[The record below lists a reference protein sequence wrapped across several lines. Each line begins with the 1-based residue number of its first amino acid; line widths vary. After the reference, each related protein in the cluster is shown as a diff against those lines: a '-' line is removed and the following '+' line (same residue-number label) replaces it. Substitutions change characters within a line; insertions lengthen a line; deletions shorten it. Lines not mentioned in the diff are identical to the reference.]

1 VLVSA
6 ALVVSG
12 CKHMPGSGGADGGVS
27 SAAREGKALFESG
40 QLDAALAELQKSPD
54 DPDSLYYQGRVWAR
68 KAESAPLPTPPPAP
82 VPVPRGWQAP
92 PAPEF
97 KPEEI
102 QAAQLYEKA
111 IAAKPDNPAPHLAL
125 SQLLAPHAAHQ
136 YDLAEDAAKHK
147 KPPVPAPP
155 LPIDAS
161 VDRVIRGYQ
170 IAMQA
175 DPTSATPVEELIRF
189 GRRVGRLDAS
199 EAGFKE
205 MVHRKKEKET
215 AEPLVRYGDFLAEEK
230 KDPLAAIEQ
239 YRESLIW
246 VPDNDAVRGK
256 VAGIY
261 LKMAQEA
268 FAKQQY
274 KVTED
279 YLRDAAKYIT
289 DRASAQGQMLADYR
303 GRLDSI
309 RAR

>member
-1 VLVSA
+1 
-6 ALVVSG
+6 
-12 CKHMPGSGGADGGVS
+12 MPGAGGADGTLS
-27 SAAREGKALFESG
+27 SSVREGKSLLESG

-54 DPDSLYYQGRVWAR
+54 DPDSLYYQGRVWAK
-68 KAESAPLPTPPPAP
+68 KAESAPLPTPPPPP
-82 VPVPRGWQAP
+82 VPTPRGWQPP

-111 IAAKPDNPAPHLAL
+111 IAAKPDHAAAHLAL

-147 KPPVPAPP
+147 KSPVPAPP
-155 LPIDAS
+155 LPIDAG

-175 DPTSATPVEELIRF
+175 DPSSPVPVEEIIRF
-189 GRRVGRLDAS
+189 GRRVGRLDAA

-205 MVHRKKEKET
+205 MIRRKKEKET
-215 AEPLVRYGDFLAEEK
+215 AEPLARYGDFLAEEK

-239 YRESLIW
+239 YREALIW
-246 VPDNDAVRGK
+246 LPDDDATRGK
-256 VAGIY
+256 VASIY
-261 LKMAQEA
+261 LKMATEA

-274 KVTED
+274 AVTED
-279 YLRDAAKYIT
+279 HLRDASKYIT
-289 DRASAQGQMLADYR
+289 DRSSARGQMLEDYR
-303 GRLDSI
+303 RRLRSI
-309 RAR
+309 RR

>member
-1 VLVSA
+1 
-6 ALVVSG
+6 
-12 CKHMPGSGGADGGVS
+12 MPGSGGADGGLSGSV
-27 SAAREGKALFESG
+27 REGKSLLESG

-68 KAESAPLPTPPPAP
+68 KAESAPLPTPLPPP
-82 VPVPRGWQAP
+82 VPAPRGWQPP

-102 QAAQLYEKA
+102 QAAQLYERA
-111 IAAKPDNPAPHLAL
+111 IAAKPDNAAAHLAL

-147 KPPVPAPP
+147 KSPVPAAP
-155 LPIDAS
+155 LPVDAS

-175 DPTSATPVEELIRF
+175 DPASPTPVEEIIRF
-189 GRRVGRLDAS
+189 GRRVGRLDAA

-205 MVHRKKEKET
+205 MVRRKKEKET
-215 AEPLVRYGDFLAEEK
+215 AEPLARYGDFLADEK
-230 KDPLAAIEQ
+230 KEPLAAIEQ
-239 YRESLIW
+239 YREALIW
-246 VPDNDAVRGK
+246 VPDDDATRSK

-261 LKMAQEA
+261 LKMATEA

-274 KVTED
+274 AVTED
-279 YLRDAAKYIT
+279 HLREAAKYIT
-289 DRASAQGQMLADYR
+289 DRSSAQGQMLDDYR
-303 GRLDSI
+303 ARLRNI
-309 RAR
+309 RR